1 MNGSPFL
8 KNEQAEAARLK
19 RRYVP
24 TVITLSGNTTPASI
38 AASTDMPG
46 FVDAVL
52 TTSAANTLDA
62 GALIDTLAQTTAP
75 ATIGIISRAGDI
87 KNQVATRVT
96 VISSVSMTAGVVTRF
111 GAGSTGVTASAN
123 GSLKLSCTGLDLD
136 AQTATHTILF
146 EQWFDSF

>member
-24 TVITLSGNTTPASI
+24 TVITLNGNTTPANI
-38 AASTDMPG
+38 TASTDMPG
-46 FVDAVL
+46 FVDVAL
-52 TTSAANTLDA
+52 TTTAANTLDA
-62 GALIDTLAQTTAP
+62 GALFDSLAQTAAP
-75 ATIGIISRAGDI
+75 ATVGIITRSGDT
-87 KNQVATRVT
+87 KAAVATRVS
-96 VISSVSMTAGVVTRF
+96 VISSVSMTAGVVTRY